1 MPPLHHFTVTCN
13 QTFKQDIVGF
23 AVSKNCIVIGVIYL
37 ARCINCPL
45 WIVCPVDIQDL
56 ELPEREMVG

>member
-1 MPPLHHFTVTCN
+1 MTRN

-23 AVSKNCIVIGVIYL
+23 AVSKNCIVFRVIYL